1 MPHILG
7 LWIKKC
13 RKLGHIG
20 NFPYN
25 CNYKGPPTYVALFE
39 CFENRLGGGSRRRT
53 SVGFFIGFSLILP
66 SQIQLAN
73 KMVRLIQ
80 YEGTKFG
87 QCGPLTTQ
95 DGQV

>member
-1 MPHILG
+1 MPLCLNVLKTDWGEAAIAEP
-7 LWIKKC
+7 
-13 RKLGHIG
+13 R
-20 NFPYN
+20 
-25 CNYKGPPTYVALFE
+25 
-39 CFENRLGGGSRRRT
+39 
-53 SVGFFIGFSLILP
+53 SVFFIGFSPILP

-87 QCGPLTTQ
+87 QCRPLTTQ